1 MQIPCWSVSIES
13 VTRLRWGFCQ
23 VQSLLGHSQFLEPW
37 FQTSSY
43 QSCVALTWQS
53 WWLGGVGFFLGSWY
67 SDKHWPE
74 PSRLGAIWNFGPC
87 FLFYLSLITSQVL
100 TKIPGL
106 CEKYWTKIPSNKMQ
120 TRVLSKI
127 ESSNDLLLTIDWMYD
142 LDWELDME
150 NSLLTYE
157 LRPWLILVKCDMW
170 VPFVLVVH
178 GLSAF
183 SAIWWPLWL
192 LQLSDWENINAVGV
206 TFFPLIRISIDYY
219 RFFTTWGSLMI
230 LYHMHWVLD
239 LFLIF
244 Q

>member
-106 CEKYWTKIPSNKMQ
+106 CEKYWTKTPSNKMQ

-157 LRPWLILVKCDMW
+157 LRVKTMTNSRQMWHVGPLCSGCAWSFCLFCYMMASLVASTLRLREHKCSGGY
-170 VPFVLVVH
+170 V
-178 GLSAF
+178 F
-183 SAIWWPLWL
+183 STYK
-192 LQLSDWENINAVGV
+192 D
-206 TFFPLIRISIDYY
+206 
-219 RFFTTWGSLMI
+219 
-230 LYHMHWVLD
+230 
-239 LFLIF
+239 
-244 Q
+244 